1 MTWLI
6 SEESPARK
14 ELRGMIQNFLTDEIK
29 KLKMSVEDQLK
40 TTEDLL
46 NKKLD
51 IAEGGPA
58 KKGGKG
64 SAKAS
69 KKK

>member
-1 MTWLI
+1 MSF

-14 ELRGMIQNFLTDEIK
+14 ELRGMIQTFLSEEIK
-29 KLKMSVEDQLK
+29 KMKLSVDDQLK
-40 TTEDLL
+40 TTEELL

-51 IAEGGPA
+51 IAEGGA
-58 KKGGKG
+58 GKKGGKG

>member
-1 MTWLI
+1 
-6 SEESPARK
+6 
-14 ELRGMIQNFLTDEIK
+14 MIQNFLTEEIK
-29 KLKMSVEDQLK
+29 KLKMSVDDQLK
-40 TTEDLL
+40 TTEDML

-51 IAEGGPA
+51 IAEGGPS